1 LGRAVEHIDPTAI
14 RPLRSTI
21 VPLAAA
27 SKYGA
32 DTRSVLREL
41 GYSPAEIDDMA
52 ASQVIAE
59 SWSEE
64 YLPD

>member
-1 LGRAVEHIDPTAI
+1 
-14 RPLRSTI
+14 
-21 VPLAAA
+21 LAAA

-59 SWSEE
+59 SWSEA